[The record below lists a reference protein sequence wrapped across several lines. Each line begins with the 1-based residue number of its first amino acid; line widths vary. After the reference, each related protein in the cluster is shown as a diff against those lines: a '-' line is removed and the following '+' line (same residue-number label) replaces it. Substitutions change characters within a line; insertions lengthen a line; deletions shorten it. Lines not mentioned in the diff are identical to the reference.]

1 MSIEMLTE
9 AGPFHW
15 GVMLAQGWK
24 GELAATGR
32 EKSWVVARDWASHAE
47 FLGFHGVWVFDHF
60 QAYPARDDSPVLE
73 AWTTLAALSQVTER
87 AVIGTLVS
95 CAGYRNPAVTVK
107 MAENLHVLSAGRFC
121 LGLGAG
127 WDRPEFESL
136 DIPFGSA
143 SERSD
148 RLEAVLRACHAAWRG
163 LGAGGFV
170 LASGANAVLAS
181 GAHVDGRRRPLL
193 LVGGEGERRTLP
205 AAAAYA
211 DAVNWQV
218 GLEEFARKSR
228 VLADLC
234 DAAGRDPGSVR
245 RTQAPNFQLFDSE
258 NEFARWRQ
266 HEDRGM
272 SSEEVYAYIRNRGA
286 LYGTSATIEAT
297 IEEFIDAGCGGFM
310 VFCNSAPALQGLE
323 QLASLA
329 PVRRALNGEADG
341 ADGRWLSSLIED
353 EPRAGQAVE
362 ER

>member
-1 MSIEMLTE
+1 MSIETLTK
-9 AGPFHW
+9 AGPVHW

-32 EKSWVVARDWASHAE
+32 PASWVVARDWASHVE
-47 FLGFHGVWVFDHF
+47 FLGFHGIWVFDHF
-60 QAYPARDDSPVLE
+60 QPYPARDDSPVLE

-87 AVIGTLVS
+87 VVIGTLVS
-95 CAGYRNPAVTVK
+95 CAGYRNAAVTVK
-107 MAENLHVLSAGRFC
+107 MAENLDVLSAGRFC

-136 DIPFGSA
+136 GIPFGSA
-143 SERSD
+143 AERSD
-148 RLEAVLRACHAAWRG
+148 RLEAVLLAGRDAWREP
-163 LGAGGFV
+163 GA
-170 LASGANAVLAS
+170 
-181 GAHVDGRRRPLL
+181 DGRGLVAKAPRDACRGPLL

-218 GLEEFARKSR
+218 GGEEFARLSR

-234 DAAGRDPGSVR
+234 DTAGRDPGGVR
-245 RTQAPNFQLFDSE
+245 RTHAPNFQLFDSE
-258 NEFARWRQ
+258 REFARWRQ

-286 LYGTSATIEAT
+286 LYGTAAAIEAT

-310 VFCNSAPALQGLE
+310 VFCNSAPGLQGLE

-329 PVRRALNGEADG
+329 PVRRALSGG
-341 ADGRWLSSLIED
+341 VTVSVRTVG
-353 EPRAGQAVE
+353 G
-362 ER
+362 